1 MKLTALFLFSLLLMG
16 CDATSASRPAA
27 DIIAQWAVLQLILI
41 GGPGAGKGTQSER
54 LKNALGIPHISTGDI
69 LREEVKQQTTI
80 GKKVVEVMQRGG
92 LVDDDIVLALV
103 EKRLQQPD
111 TQKGFIL
118 DGFPRTIN
126 QAVGLEQ
133 ILEKRGTPEVKVIYL
148 NTSDEE
154 MTRRMMGR
162 GRKDDTAETIQR
174 RIDKFHSETRD
185 AIKFYREKN
194 AVIEVD
200 GNQSI
205 DAVTEQIFQKLGI
218 TAQRDSN
225 A

>member
-1 MKLTALFLFSLLLMG
+1 M
-16 CDATSASRPAA
+16 TSVSRPAA
-27 DIIAQWAVLQLILI
+27 DIFAQWTVLQLILI

-54 LKNALGIPHISTGDI
+54 LKNALGIAHISTGDI
-69 LREEVKQQTTI
+69 LRAEVNQQTPI

-92 LVDDDIVLALV
+92 LVDDDIVLSLV

-118 DGFPRTIN
+118 DGFPRTLN
-126 QAVGLEQ
+126 QAIGLEK
-133 ILEKRGTPEVKVIYL
+133 ILQKRGTPDVKVIYL
-148 NTSDEE
+148 NTSDDE
-154 MTRRMMGR
+154 MTRRMMSR
-162 GRKDDTAETIQR
+162 GRKDDTAETIQH

-205 DAVTEQIFQKLGI
+205 DAVTNEIFQKLGI
-218 TAQRDSN
+218 SMQSHDNT
-225 A
+225 